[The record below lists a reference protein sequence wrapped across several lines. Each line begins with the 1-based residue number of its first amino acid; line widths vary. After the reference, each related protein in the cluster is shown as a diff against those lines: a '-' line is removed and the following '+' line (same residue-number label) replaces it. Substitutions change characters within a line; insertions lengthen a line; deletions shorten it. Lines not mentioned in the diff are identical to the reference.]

1 MRLNATLLYYCF
13 GKTSFGTSVRH
24 HSTHSGCRI
33 SGREPGEL
41 HMREFLDS
49 DGDGWVATVRSEEGL
64 DFKGRHY
71 LYFHPAGAE
80 NDGLELLDVRWNSP
94 ETAERTLATMS
105 GPTPGSEAPLC
116 MANLGVFDFFVNFLR
131 GTKGILGWQW
141 QCGITYFE
149 GA

>member
-1 MRLNATLLYYCF
+1 MRLKDTLLYYCF

-24 HSTHSGCRI
+24 HSTHSRSRI

-80 NDGLELLDVRWNSP
+80 DDGLELLDVRWNSP

-105 GPTPGSEAPLC
+105 GVELRRRLRSALGRRASLGRGSGSGGHVATEI
-116 MANLGVFDFFVNFLR
+116 G
-131 GTKGILGWQW
+131 
-141 QCGITYFE
+141 
-149 GA
+149 

>member
-13 GKTSFGTSVRH
+13 GKTSFGTSVGH
-24 HSTHSGCRI
+24 HSTHSGCRT
-33 SGREPGEL
+33 SGLEPREL

-80 NDGLELLDVRWNSP
+80 DDGLELLDVRWNSP

-105 GPTPGSEAPLC
+105 GVELRRRLRSALGRRASLGRGSGSGGHVATEI
-116 MANLGVFDFFVNFLR
+116 G
-131 GTKGILGWQW
+131 
-141 QCGITYFE
+141 
-149 GA
+149 